1 VYRANPIGGRS
12 NARAGV
18 AIATRAS
25 ATALSAA
32 RIASRRVVVVV
43 VVVDRDRASH
53 RATTARW
60 IAGARRGVD
69 AGVARCGAIDDARA
83 MARERRRRSFARRG
97 LPTTIDASI
106 ARDARATLAR
116 ARSRDRATRA
126 YVARRRGR
134 RARVADARDAPRR
147 RDGGR

>member
-43 VVVDRDRASH
+43 VVDRDRASH

-69 AGVARCGAIDDARA
+69 AGVARCVAIDDARA

-106 ARDARATLAR
+106 ARDARAALAR
-116 ARSRDRATRA
+116 ARSRDRAT
-126 YVARRRGR
+126 
-134 RARVADARDAPRR
+134 
-147 RDGGR
+147 

>member
-43 VVVDRDRASH
+43 VVDRDRASH

-69 AGVARCGAIDDARA
+69 AGVARCVAIDDARA
-83 MARERRRRSFARRG
+83 IARERRRRSFARRG

-126 YVARRRGR
+126 HVARRRGR

>member
-43 VVVDRDRASH
+43 VDRDRASH

-69 AGVARCGAIDDARA
+69 AGVARCVAIDDARA

-116 ARSRDRATRA
+116 ARSRDRAT
-126 YVARRRGR
+126 
-134 RARVADARDAPRR
+134 
-147 RDGGR
+147 

>member
-43 VVVDRDRASH
+43 VDRDRASH

-69 AGVARCGAIDDARA
+69 AGVARCVAIDDARA

-126 YVARRRGR
+126 HVARRRGR